1 LALEIALS
9 MGAEAILFVL
19 GWAIYKHRNKK
30 PIQQAEEAINNKP
43 TQQAE
48 EAEIVIEY
56 QSIQEAAE
64 DIMAI
69 VENTTTQ

>member
-1 LALEIALS
+1 
-9 MGAEAILFVL
+9 MGVEAILFVL

-30 PIQQAEEAINNKP
+30 P

-48 EAEIVIEY
+48 EAEIVVEY

-69 VENTTTQ
+69 VENATTQ